1 MDIERF
7 IHKNNFDTV
16 QKELQRVID
25 DDNKRREFMK
35 NKETTR
41 IAKHQ
46 ATRKGLATKTV
57 NDNFV
62 NVLI

>member
-1 MDIERF
+1 
-7 IHKNNFDTV
+7 
-16 QKELQRVID
+16 
-25 DDNKRREFMK
+25 MK